1 MNNFDPLIQSAA
13 RLHGLPVRLVKAIV
27 EVESGG
33 NPWAVRYEPMF
44 YSRYIQGKKIHNIP
58 PCSNATE
65 ERLRAHSFGL
75 MQIMGATAREA
86 GFKGAYLAELCEPDV
101 NLEWCCRYLAGLVK
115 KHGGVEP
122 AVAAYNAG
130 SPRKGIDGRWVNQA
144 YVDKVRKAGG
154 LP

>member
-44 YSRYIQGKKIHNIP
+44 YSRYIQGKGVRGIF

-75 MQIMGATAREA
+75 MQIMGATAREV
-86 GFKGAYLAELCEPDV
+86 GFQSAYLTELCEPDV
-101 NLEWCCRYLAGLVK
+101 NLEWCCRYLSGLVK